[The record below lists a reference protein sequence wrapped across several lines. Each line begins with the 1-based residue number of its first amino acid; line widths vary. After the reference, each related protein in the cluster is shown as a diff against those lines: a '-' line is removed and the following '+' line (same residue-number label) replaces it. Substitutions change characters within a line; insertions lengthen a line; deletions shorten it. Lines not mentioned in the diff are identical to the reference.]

1 MKPRLYKKIAKADTV
16 EIEQILN
23 AVLQRY
29 GELFPEWE
37 IGTVSFQKST
47 DRNEQ
52 LDRMITALQ
61 GMKKVLSCDK

>member
-1 MKPRLYKKIAKADTV
+1 MTSRLYKKIAKADTD

-29 GELFPEWE
+29 GELFPDWE
-37 IGTVSFQKST
+37 IGTVSFEKST

-61 GMKKVLSCDK
+61 GMKKVTSRDE